1 MKRTQLDSLDVT
13 LALPAP
19 RRKLAS
25 HYVQSDDHGCFSH
38 VNQLGRFLRTR
49 LPPKADPM
57 PSLLELELLNIYNTT
72 IPTVLPRLRK
82 IMQIVKENSKKSSNS
97 DCMMVG

>member
-57 PSLLELELLNIYNTT
+57 PSLLELEPLTT
-72 IPTVLPRLRK
+72 LTKHIQHYHPYRATTSQKNNANSQRK
-82 IMQIVKENSKKSSNS
+82 F
-97 DCMMVG
+97 